1 MHFFGEIFRQRLYA
15 TAEVMWIANATA
27 VFVDSDPRTN
37 CIDPSRIEA
46 AVTPKTKALVPVH
59 LYGQCADMKAIRKIA
74 DKHNLFVI
82 EDNAQA
88 IGAHGDGFKI
98 GELSNAVCTS
108 FITQRI
114 WVPSATVDNC
124 SHPGIRR
131 KP

>member
-1 MHFFGEIFRQRLYA
+1 VRGL
-15 TAEVMWIANATA
+15 
-27 VFVDSDPRTN
+27 
-37 CIDPSRIEA
+37 
-46 AVTPKTKALVPVH
+46 
-59 LYGQCADMKAIRKIA
+59 KAIRKIA

-114 WVPSATVDNC
+114 WVPSATVDKNPKAL
-124 SHPGIRR
+124 SIEQIRDYKMDHR
-131 KP
+131 QLGVAV